1 MRFIANLIAV
11 QCILK
16 HWLILNCTKY
26 M

>member
-1 MRFIANLIAV
+1 MRFMANLIAV